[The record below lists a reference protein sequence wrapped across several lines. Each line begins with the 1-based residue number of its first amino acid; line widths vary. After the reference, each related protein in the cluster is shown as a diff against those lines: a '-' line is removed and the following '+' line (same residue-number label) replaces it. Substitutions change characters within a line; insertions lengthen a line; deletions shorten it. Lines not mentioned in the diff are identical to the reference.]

1 MMLRKLIGLSTV
13 LTLVF
18 GLGLSIDAGADYAS
32 NKTKNY
38 TPIHQTVLEPGW
50 RMSCSSDFV
59 IENVSK
65 DFARI
70 EISLG
75 RDGKII
81 DIINPWNKR
90 GYNLVEKISFE
101 KQLGKTVN
109 IDDVALI
116 KNSSDNS
123 RISIHC

>member
-1 MMLRKLIGLSTV
+1 MLRKLIGLSTV

-18 GLGLSIDAGADYAS
+18 GLGLSVDAGADYAS
-32 NKTKNY
+32 NKTKIF

-59 IENVSK
+59 IENVGK
-65 DFARI
+65 DYARI

-81 DIINPWNKR
+81 DIINPWGKR

-116 KNSSDNS
+116 KNSSENS

>member
-1 MMLRKLIGLSTV
+1 MLRKLIGLSTV

-18 GLGLSIDAGADYAS
+18 GLGLSVDAGADYAS

-38 TPIHQTVLEPGW
+38 TPMHQTVLKPGW
-50 RMSCSSDFV
+50 RSSCNSNFV
-59 IENVSK
+59 VENIGK

-75 RDGKII
+75 KDGKII
-81 DIINPWNKR
+81 DIINPWGKR

-101 KQLGKTVN
+101 KQLGKTVD

-116 KNSSDNS
+116 KNSSDQS

>member
-1 MMLRKLIGLSTV
+1 MLRKLIGLSTV

-38 TPIHQTVLEPGW
+38 TPMHQTVLKPGW
-50 RMSCSSDFV
+50 RSSCNSNFV
-59 IENVSK
+59 VENIGK

-75 RDGKII
+75 KDGKII
-81 DIINPWNKR
+81 DIISPWGKR

-101 KQLGKTVN
+101 KQLGKTVD

-116 KNSSDNS
+116 KNSSDQS

>member
-1 MMLRKLIGLSTV
+1 MLRKLIGLFTV
-13 LTLVF
+13 LALVF
-18 GLGLSIDAGADYAS
+18 GLGLSVDAGADYAS
-32 NKTKNY
+32 KKTKIY